1 MFKVFRL
8 QEFERRMNKF
18 LTKEEQIRV
27 DKIED
32 EIAKNGFT
40 GNPLSFKFLREKRI
54 DGKRIYF
61 LVYEDLKCA
70 LIISVSNKKTQQETI
85 DAIKSRLPEY
95 YDVVKEAIRQHGEY
109 DHV

>member
-8 QEFERRMNKF
+8 QEFEKRMNKF

-32 EIAKNGFT
+32 EIAERGFT
-40 GNPLSFKFLREKRI
+40 GNPLGFKFLREKRI

-61 LVYEDLKCA
+61 LVYEDLKSA
-70 LIISVSNKKTQQETI
+70 LMVSVSDKKTQQETI
-85 DAIKSRLPEY
+85 DRIKRLLPEFKKLTEEL
-95 YDVVKEAIRQHGEY
+95 VKPT
-109 DHV
+109 